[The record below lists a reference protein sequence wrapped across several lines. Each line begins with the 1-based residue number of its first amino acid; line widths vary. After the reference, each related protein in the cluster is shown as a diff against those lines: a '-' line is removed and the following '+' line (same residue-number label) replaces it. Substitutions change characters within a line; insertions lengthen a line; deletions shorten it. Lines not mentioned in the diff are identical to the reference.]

1 MNLKE
6 NIRRILKEVRVPRS
20 ERVELYKDDNIIV
33 VVPLTHRALQ
43 KYAHRCQ
50 WCINDDI
57 GEWEDYHKGK
67 HAVIIQRNPKKPKIG
82 ITGNP
87 VASELFL
94 LDKLEQNQYDLES
107 IKNILG
113 YQFKDRNEM
122 VEYFQT
128 IGNDIS
134 DFATNI
140 VYYSPINGLFDQE
153 DNYMWSYNMEI
164 SQIPNV
170 TLEVIKIIDD
180 YLSRSKNV
188 DLQENIRRI
197 LREES
202 EIPINVRRRFDI
214 LKKLVDV
221 ILSNSYPCDFVNE
234 DHYFEGVLYD
244 LETFLITF
252 EMEGMTKEEILSF
265 IRDYFYDNIK
275 RYYID
280 SQEDC

>member
-1 MNLKE
+1 M
-6 NIRRILKEVRVPRS
+6 
-20 ERVELYKDDNIIV
+20 
-33 VVPLTHRALQ
+33 T
-43 KYAHRCQ
+43 
-50 WCINDDI
+50 
-57 GEWEDYHKGK
+57 
-67 HAVIIQRNPKKPKIG
+67 
-82 ITGNP
+82 
-87 VASELFL
+87 
-94 LDKLEQNQYDLES
+94 
-107 IKNILG
+107 
-113 YQFKDRNEM
+113 
-122 VEYFQT
+122 
-128 IGNDIS
+128 
-134 DFATNI
+134 
-140 VYYSPINGLFDQE
+140 
-153 DNYMWSYNMEI
+153 
-164 SQIPNV
+164 
-170 TLEVIKIIDD
+170 
-180 YLSRSKNV
+180 
-188 DLQENIRRI
+188 LQENIRRI

>member
-1 MNLKE
+1 M
-6 NIRRILKEVRVPRS
+6 
-20 ERVELYKDDNIIV
+20 
-33 VVPLTHRALQ
+33 
-43 KYAHRCQ
+43 
-50 WCINDDI
+50 
-57 GEWEDYHKGK
+57 G
-67 HAVIIQRNPKKPKIG
+67 
-82 ITGNP
+82 
-87 VASELFL
+87 
-94 LDKLEQNQYDLES
+94 
-107 IKNILG
+107 
-113 YQFKDRNEM
+113 
-122 VEYFQT
+122 
-128 IGNDIS
+128 
-134 DFATNI
+134 
-140 VYYSPINGLFDQE
+140 
-153 DNYMWSYNMEI
+153 
-164 SQIPNV
+164 
-170 TLEVIKIIDD
+170 
-180 YLSRSKNV
+180 
-188 DLQENIRRI
+188 LQENIRRI